1 MEEVIETL
9 IDREPHST
17 HQKKKGNTPQPHFG
31 HLGGW
36 LVGFTSLT
44 NAWCPCRRMGLVDK
58 EIVQANVSL
67 QDHTLVGRPDAPT
80 QQDIQL
86 SGLGIQPE
94 HAVVEMENNDVY
106 ITPLD
111 GARTCVN
118 GSVIHEK
125 RRVRHG
131 DRILW
136 GNNHFF
142 RLNCPRLANS
152 PSSQEPEQKIDYDFA
167 QQELM
172 EKELVNDPIQEAIG
186 AIEKQHEED
195 KQGERTA
202 PATSQ
207 SSLSQAHKAL
217 EKQRQMYE
225 KQMQMLRNQ
234 LMSPGTPSFPLQ
246 LFDASKLTPTGSQ
259 NSIQKKYQ
267 QWAQER

>member
-1 MEEVIETL
+1 MRMVVSAKRPSTL
-9 IDREPHST
+9 
-17 HQKKKGNTPQPHFG
+17 
-31 HLGGW
+31 
-36 LVGFTSLT
+36 SLAFRI
-44 NAWCPCRRMGLVDK
+44 N
-58 EIVQANVSL
+58 
-67 QDHTLVGRPDAPT
+67 DHTLVGRPDAPT

-195 KQGERTA
+195 KQE
-202 PATSQ
+202 
-207 SSLSQAHKAL
+207 AL

-225 KQMQMLRNQ
+225 RQMQMLRNQ

>member
-1 MEEVIETL
+1 MLSDSHMTKPLLPCLPVHRMEKSLRYVFLYFPSVYTL
-9 IDREPHST
+9 MFE
-17 HQKKKGNTPQPHFG
+17 
-31 HLGGW
+31 LC
-36 LVGFTSLT
+36 V
-44 NAWCPCRRMGLVDK
+44 
-58 EIVQANVSL
+58 
-67 QDHTLVGRPDAPT
+67 DHTLVGRPDAPT

-195 KQGERTA
+195 KQE
-202 PATSQ
+202 
-207 SSLSQAHKAL
+207 AL

-225 KQMQMLRNQ
+225 RQMQMLRNQ

-267 QWAQER
+267 QWAQE